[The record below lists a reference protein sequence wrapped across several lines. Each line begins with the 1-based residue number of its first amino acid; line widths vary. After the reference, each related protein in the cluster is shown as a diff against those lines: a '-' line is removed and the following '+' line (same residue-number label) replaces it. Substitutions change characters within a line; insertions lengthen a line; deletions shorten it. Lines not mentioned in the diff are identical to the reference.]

1 MWYLRL
7 IVRTDLAGSARRAAG
22 LRLEGVLGGG
32 ELLALDRDQR
42 GLCLDD
48 LLLCQPE
55 LVVFLLKGTQPE
67 VIRAI

>member
-7 IVRTDLAGSARRAAG
+7 IVRTDLAGAAGRAAG
-22 LRLEGVLGGG
+22 RRLEGVLGGG
-32 ELLALDRDQR
+32 ELLALDRHQR